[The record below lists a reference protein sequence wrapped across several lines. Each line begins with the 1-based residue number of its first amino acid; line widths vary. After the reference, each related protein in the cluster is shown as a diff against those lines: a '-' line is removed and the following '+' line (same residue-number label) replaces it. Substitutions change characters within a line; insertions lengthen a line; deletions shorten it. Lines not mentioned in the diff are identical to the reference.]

1 MFVFVCFKDGEITA
15 CPYAHGNDPIEKV
28 ELMM

>member
-1 MFVFVCFKDGEITA
+1 MFVCFKDGEITA
-15 CPYAHGNDPIEKV
+15 CPYARGNDPIEKV